1 MSLKFRA
8 SYGVSGNQGIS
19 AYQTLSRY
27 GTEKYYNNGSW
38 VTTIG
43 PGYVSGWTYQGGI
56 NRVWSGIPNPDLK
69 WESTQQ
75 FDFGIDMG
83 FFNNRLR
90 IGFDAYIKKT
100 KDLLR
105 QRNLAPSSGYDRMWV
120 NDGNI
125 ENRGVE
131 LSIDGIILSTPEWRL
146 NGTLIMS
153 HNKNKI
159 TNLGN
164 TLESGLIEDPMT
176 GMLFEYSGNSYEKYR
191 DYINILAIGQ
201 PMNVFY
207 GYKVDGIVQTLDEG
221 IRA

>member
-1 MSLKFRA
+1 MIFFDELKFRL

-27 GTEKYYNNGSW
+27 GNELYYNNGTW

-43 PGYVSGWTYQGGI
+43 PGYVSGWTGQDGI
-56 NRVWSGIPNPDLK
+56 YRVWSGISNPDLK
-69 WESTQQ
+69 WESTTQ

-90 IGFDAYIKKT
+90 ADFDIYLKKT

-105 QRNLAPSSGYDRMWV
+105 QRNLALSSGYDKMWV

-131 LSIDGIILSTPEWRL
+131 LTLDGIILATNDWRL
-146 NGTLIMS
+146 NGTLILS
-153 HNKNKI
+153 HNKNKLQI
-159 TNLGN
+159 
-164 TLESGLIEDPMT
+164 LET
-176 GMLFEYSGNSYEKYR
+176 HWK
-191 DYINILAIGQ
+191 Q
-201 PMNVFY
+201 V
-207 GYKVDGIVQTLDEG
+207 
-221 IRA
+221 